1 MQSVLSLCEQ
11 AKKLYSELGK
21 VYNECDDGCFPT
33 PFSEYQEFNDKS
45 LNLIGNARSLVFVCA
60 FHKEEDTE
68 QHLKDCLE
76 LELAKYYRSLKE
88 WNDILP
94 V

>member
-1 MQSVLSLCEQ
+1 M
-11 AKKLYSELGK
+11 
-21 VYNECDDGCFPT
+21 
-33 PFSEYQEFNDKS
+33 
-45 LNLIGNARSLVFVCA
+45 IGDARSLVFVCA

-94 V
+94 I